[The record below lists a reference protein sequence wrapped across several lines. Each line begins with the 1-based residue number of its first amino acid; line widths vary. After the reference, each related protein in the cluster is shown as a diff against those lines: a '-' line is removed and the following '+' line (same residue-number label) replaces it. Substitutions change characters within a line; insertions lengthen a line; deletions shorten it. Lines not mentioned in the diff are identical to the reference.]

1 MSWRLSVRARAIRKL
16 GRAVAPTAARSARHW
31 PARPTDSSRT
41 DGPTERPDPLSA
53 AARRAP
59 ALLSPRR
66 LMAQLNFRIV
76 RPRPFYFNPIWRPTS
91 WTRACDSASSASR
104 CFLPRQVHPLT
115 NGRTGRREALFP
127 TRSSTVGGPAQSAAR
142 TSLALASNSST
153 TGPRS
158 PLRYSSL
165 ALQTPLCE
173 KMPPGIF
180 PAA

>member
-1 MSWRLSVRARAIRKL
+1 MSAATTGSTAGPWCPPTRFKWLRSLTFPPLRNTYVRINWKDSNDHAARARPFGARSGITERVGDDVSWRLSVRARAIRKL
-16 GRAVAPTAARSARHW
+16 GRAVAPTGARSARPW

-66 LMAQLNFRIV
+66 LMARLNFRKV

-104 CFLPRQVHPLT
+104 CF
-115 NGRTGRREALFP
+115 
-127 TRSSTVGGPAQSAAR
+127 
-142 TSLALASNSST
+142 
-153 TGPRS
+153 
-158 PLRYSSL
+158 
-165 ALQTPLCE
+165 
-173 KMPPGIF
+173 
-180 PAA
+180 